1 MDEVSIVEAWAL
13 WLAGNLPPN
22 AMLWGISIF
31 WWGRFGKMMQLIG
44 GITIIADIIGPE
56 RIRGFGA
63 SLQSTITSIVLI
75 QYLKDC
81 FEWYVVIFRQTLMKE
96 YDDETTSTESS
107 RPRQL
112 DILNYLISLFLTIF
126 LVLSINPQQAGWV
139 VLIEAAVIFACLL
152 VSISPIVTVLVIV
165 VLILLGLLINSIFVK
180 PLAWTLENPSLDRLT
195 KIASLFLLLIGFH
208 FELLAS

>member
-1 MDEVSIVEAWAL
+1 MDEVSIVKAWAL
-13 WLAGNLPPN
+13 WLSGNLPPN

-31 WWGRFGKMMQLIG
+31 WWGRFGKMMQLVG
-44 GITIIADIIGPE
+44 AITILADIIGPE

-81 FEWYVVIFRQTLMKE
+81 FGWYVVIFRQTLMKE
-96 YDDETTSTESS
+96 YDDETTSIESS

-112 DILNYLISLFLTIF
+112 DILNYVISFVLTSF
-126 LVLSINPQQAGWV
+126 LVLSIDPQQAGWI
-139 VLIEAAVIFACLL
+139 VLVEAAIIFTCLL
-152 VSISPIVTVLVIV
+152 VSISPIITVLTIV
-165 VLILLGLLINSIFVK
+165 VLILLGLLINSAFVK
-180 PLAWTLENPSLDRLT
+180 PLAWTLENPSLDRFT